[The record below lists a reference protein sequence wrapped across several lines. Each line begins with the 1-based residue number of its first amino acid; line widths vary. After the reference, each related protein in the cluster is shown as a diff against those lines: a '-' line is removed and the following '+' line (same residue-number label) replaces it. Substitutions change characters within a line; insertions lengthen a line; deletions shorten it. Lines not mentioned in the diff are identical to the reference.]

1 MARTLLVLALV
12 AGLVV
17 AQADRPDKVVA
28 DFEGKDYGPWKTTG
42 EAFGP
47 GPARGT
53 LPGQMPVTG
62 FEGDGL
68 ANSFFNGD
76 KTTGTLTSPEFKLER
91 KYLAFLI
98 GGGHHPGKAC
108 MNLLLDGKVVRTATG
123 PNRQAGGTERLD
135 PDAWD
140 VAEFEGKAVRLEIV
154 DQATGGWG
162 HINIDHIVQTDRKP
176 AGLLVEARHEI
187 AADKRYLTLPV
198 QTGQPK
204 RRVAVLVDGQPW
216 REFEVELAAT
226 KSDFDAVL
234 DLAEVR
240 GKKLTLRTE
249 RIPEDLRGWK
259 GIATSDALPDAETAY
274 REKYRPGFHFTS
286 RRGWLNDPNG
296 MVFLDGEWH
305 LFYQHNP
312 YGWDWGNMHWG
323 HAVSRDLLR
332 WKEEPIA
339 LYPKHFGDWAFS
351 GSAVVD
357 KANTAGWKQGDAD
370 VLVAAWTS
378 TGRGECISYSTDRGR
393 TWREYDGNPVVKHAG
408 RDPRLLWHAPSKQ
421 WVMAVYDEADGKQ
434 WIAFHT
440 SPDLKK
446 WTYQSR
452 VEGFFECPE
461 FFELPLEG
469 AKDRTFWVLYGADGK
484 YLLGDFDGKTFK
496 PHAPQKRQVF
506 HGNFYAAQTFSDAPA
521 GRRIQIGWGQGIAF
535 PGMPFNQQ
543 MTIPCQ
549 LTLRNLPDGVRLCAW
564 PVEEVSHLVPFN
576 KTTTRRELRLT
587 GDKPT
592 PLDVPAGD
600 LWDVRVQFGP
610 GQAKQLTF
618 TLRGV
623 PIVYDVKAETLTC
636 RGKTM
641 PLKARAEMSLR
652 ILIDRG
658 SVEIFGPH
666 GQVALVA
673 GGLLPEGRAFEV
685 SSVGGPASVEKI
697 EIDPVLSTWEW
708 RP

>member
-1 MARTLLVLALV
+1 MTRTLLVVALV
-12 AGLVV
+12 AGLVA

-28 DFEGKDYGPWKTTG
+28 DFEGKDYGPWKATG

-68 ANSFFNGD
+68 VNSFFNGD
-76 KTTGTLTSPEFKLER
+76 KTTGTLTSPEFKVER

-98 GGGHHPGKAC
+98 GGGHHPGKTC

-135 PDAWD
+135 ADAWD
-140 VAEFEGKAVRLEIV
+140 VAEFEGKTVRLEIV

-162 HINIDHIVQTDRKP
+162 HINIDHVVQTDKKP
-176 AGLLVEARHEI
+176 AGLLVEARREI

-226 KSDFDAVL
+226 KTDFAAVL

-249 RIPEDLRGWK
+249 RIPEELRGWK
-259 GIATSDALPDAETAY
+259 DVATSDALPDAETAY
-274 REKYRPGFHFTS
+274 REKHRPGFHFTS

-296 MVFLDGEWH
+296 MVYHDGEWH

-339 LYPKHFGDWAFS
+339 LYPKRFGDWAFS

-357 KANTAGWKQGDAD
+357 KANTAGWKEGNVD

-446 WTYQSR
+446 WTCQSR

-496 PHAPQKRQVF
+496 PNAPTKRQVF

-564 PVEEVSHLVPFN
+564 PVEEVSQFVPFN
-576 KTTTRRELRLT
+576 KSITRRELRLT

-600 LWDVRVQFGP
+600 LWDVRLTFSP
-610 GQAKQLTF
+610 GQAKQVTF

-641 PLKARAEMSLR
+641 PLKARGELSLR
-652 ILIDRG
+652 VLIDRG
-658 SVEIFGPH
+658 SVEVFGPH

-673 GGLLPEGRAFEV
+673 GGLLPEGGAFEIA
-685 SSVGGPASVEKI
+685 SVGGPASVEKI
-697 EIDPVLSTWEW
+697 EIDPVQSIWE
-708 RP
+708 